1 MAIITT
7 EDMIN
12 NAIKKISDDLLM
24 KVEKLQEKTQME
36 DEYFAT
42 VIGNTIIA
50 SIDAGI
56 RVVDTIK
63 KHELVDAQIKTEVA
77 READLKASTV
87 IKYQQELAERIK
99 NGDVSITHTYDDDT
113 GEILT
118 TTYGTG
124 TSKSIYEV
132 QKDAEEQK
140 ISESESNVTNRSN
153 LANRDIAIKAQQ
165 ELAEKIKNGDV
176 SITHTYDD
184 DTGEILTT
192 TYGTGT
198 SKSIYEVQKNK
209 YTADIAFVTAQKA
222 ELEHSVVYN
231 NRLKTLESYKG
242 YLGDLGLGGFVIPK
256 DMTKLYL
263 DMVSNIYTNGNT
275 TPQNI
280 TLTLPTAT
288 DTVLAT

>member
-132 QKDAEEQK
+132 QK
-140 ISESESNVTNRSN
+140 
-153 LANRDIAIKAQQ
+153 
-165 ELAEKIKNGDV
+165 
-176 SITHTYDD
+176 
-184 DTGEILTT
+184 
-192 TYGTGT
+192 
-198 SKSIYEVQKNK
+198 NK